1 MLPLVLPCETPA
13 NPHPDLDNITGVS
26 GRQAQA
32 TEHRQKQLPQE
43 ADNTPEEAAEREA
56 IRREIQE
63 KMAVL
68 RRQNQAAQ
76 SQAKPVSPTRAVASP
91 VLMQQQ
97 V

>member
-1 MLPLVLPCETPA
+1 MLPSVLLCKNPA
-13 NPHPDLDNITGVS
+13 NPHSDLDNITGVS
-26 GRQAQA
+26 GRQ
-32 TEHRQKQLPQE
+32 EHRQKQVPQE
-43 ADNTPEEAAEREA
+43 ADITPDEAAEREA

-76 SQAKPVSPTRAVASP
+76 SQANPVSPTVIPMRAVASP

>member
-1 MLPLVLPCETPA
+1 VSESIK
-13 NPHPDLDNITGVS
+13 DITWVS

-32 TEHRQKQLPQE
+32 ADHRQQQLPQE
-43 ADNTPEEAAEREA
+43 ADITPEEAAEREA

-68 RRQNQAAQ
+68 RRQNQASQ
-76 SQAKPVSPTRAVASP
+76 SQAKPVSPRGAVASP